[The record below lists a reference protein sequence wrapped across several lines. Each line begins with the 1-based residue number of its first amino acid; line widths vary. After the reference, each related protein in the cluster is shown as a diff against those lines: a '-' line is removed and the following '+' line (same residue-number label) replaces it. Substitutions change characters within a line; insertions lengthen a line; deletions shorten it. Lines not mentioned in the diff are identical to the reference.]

1 MAPAQPQATVNI
13 NTRGSRDVRFAI
25 ALRTQRVEDH
35 PSNSFVDSVLGQ
47 LQEAFEAQCRVDDTG
62 LATTEEVELQ
72 QRKLECVKAG
82 LYALRRIHTAWSK
95 YPAVGDRLE
104 GAQIQVVDFR
114 YTAHSAVVDKP
125 DGQLADQYC
134 RIMASSVDPMVIEN
148 ESAPHAQPRVNNCFL
163 ALKKQYMALF
173 HIMDPVDLKSH
184 MFDEDIPS
192 DDEAVPRSYELQA
205 SWATLHPPSTGAYLM
220 SDRGLAEAAEF
231 EEDNDN
237 QHIYVT
243 GAVLRT
249 KAEKRADR
257 AVQVA
262 KAKEEEQAAAA
273 SARVRASAAKATA
286 AGKGKGKGRK
296 SDTPPVEDEEDEEE
310 EEDVETPAKK
320 PAAKKAAPRK
330 IKGGKKATSPVEDEE
345 VVGEDTTATKSPL
358 KKSTASSRKRPA
370 PAADV
375 DEAEEDD
382 TASKPPPKKRA
393 KSTPAAKSTTAAKST
408 PAAKSTASGNT
419 PAAHASSSN
428 TSGEAGSVAP
438 KIAKRGGAAPKW
450 LKDEDDLVKQMI
462 VDHPELPM
470 PAIYRA
476 YSQEVANTPYQRIGQ
491 ASVEYRADFVEF
503 PKGIIAS
510 DKERR
515 KFDISWRTY
524 ESVRQHCE
532 SFKAMVSR
540 ANTSAP
546 FTWDEC
552 QANQAAGQPKRAPPP
567 RPAFFFN
574 DAHTPVPPVNPATT
588 PALASGP
595 TAPAAAAPSPTPAA
609 TQKTRKSS
617 DWTAI
622 NRLFVPYVPKEAANE
637 TAPPVEESVEGDAEA
652 SDLEDFV
659 ANQSE

>member
-330 IKGGKKATSPVEDEE
+330 IKGGKKATSPV
-345 VVGEDTTATKSPL
+345 VGEDTTATKSPL